1 MQNDPVAFSQPGVVA
16 VTQHFAAAA
25 GDDLRHWFYFQMNR
39 RVEQPKQ
46 QHTRIHTPLTLGTQG
61 SFNSFFFLGSWNRLC
76 AEGFQRLIVLVRF
89 SSSPCRINLKIS
101 SFAQY
106 GTYLHELN
114 PDSMIWLE
122 SGNFGVCSDHDDSR
136 RATGMIVGTPP
147 SCFTLYRV
155 FMTDVDK
162 EAYWKTVPVRVD
174 SSHRLVFDSLC
185 RVILERKR
193 EGGGGG

>member
-61 SFNSFFFLGSWNRLC
+61 SFNSFLLGSWNRLLC

-89 SSSPCRINLKIS
+89 SSSPCRINLKMS

-122 SGNFGVCSDHDDSR
+122 SGNFGVCSDHDASR

>member
-114 PDSMIWLE
+114 PESMIWLE
-122 SGNFGVCSDHDDSR
+122 S
-136 RATGMIVGTPP
+136 ATLACVLITTIVGERLEWL
-147 SCFTLYRV
+147 S
-155 FMTDVDK
+155 
-162 EAYWKTVPVRVD
+162 VPHQVVSRYIEF
-174 SSHRLVFDSLC
+174 LWLM
-185 RVILERKR
+185 
-193 EGGGGG
+193 